1 MWGIPYRSRARGR
14 PGLRRIRLMSNEF
27 PLFALSDE
35 HQAIREA
42 VRDLCAAKV
51 APYAA
56 EVDEEARYPEEA
68 AKALQ
73 QADFHAPHVPEEYG
87 GAGADALATVLVIE
101 EIARVDMSASLIPAV
116 NKLGSMPVIL
126 GGSEELKKK
135 YLSRLASGDG
145 GFSYCLSEPEAGS
158 DAVAMKTRAVRD
170 GDDWVL
176 NGVKRWI
183 TNAGVSEFYTVM
195 AVTDPEKR
203 SRGISAFVV
212 EKGDE
217 GVTFGAK
224 EKKLGIKGSPTR
236 EVYLDNVRI
245 PGDRMIG
252 AEGTGF
258 ETAMNTLDHTRITI
272 AAQAVGVAQGALDF
286 ALGYAKERQQFGH
299 AIAEFQGLQFLLA
312 DMGMKVEAARQL
324 TYAAAGRSERGDPDL
339 TFFGAAAKCFASDV
353 AMEVTTNAVQ
363 VLGGYGYTR
372 DYPVERMM
380 RDAKITQIYEGTNQV
395 QRIVIARQLLAGVQ
409 SEL

>member
-1 MWGIPYRSRARGR
+1 MNAG
-14 PGLRRIRLMSNEF
+14 PGNNS
-27 PLFALSDE
+27 PLFALSEE

-42 VRDLCAAKV
+42 VRDLCEAKV

-56 EVDEEARYPEEA
+56 AVDEEARYPEEA
-68 AKALQ
+68 AAALQ
-73 QADFHAPHVPEEYG
+73 AADFHAPHVPEEYG

-101 EIARVDMSASLIPAV
+101 EIARVCVASSLIPAV
-116 NKLGSMPVIL
+116 NKLGSLPVIL
-126 GGSEELKKK
+126 AGSEEMKKK
-135 YLSRLASGDG
+135 YLTRLASGDG
-145 GFSYCLSEPEAGS
+145 GFSYCLSEPDAGS

-176 NGVKRWI
+176 DGVKRWI

-195 AVTDPEKR
+195 AVTDPDQSEAHAK
-203 SRGISAFVV
+203 GISAFVV
-212 EKGDE
+212 ERSDE
-217 GVTFGAK
+217 GVSFGAP

-236 EVYLDNVRI
+236 EVYLEKVRV
-245 PGDRMIG
+245 PAVRMIG
-252 AEGTGF
+252 EEGTGF
-258 ETAMNTLDHTRITI
+258 ETAMRTLDHTRVTI
-272 AAQAVGVAQGALDF
+272 AAQAVGVAQGALDY
-286 ALGYAKERQQFGH
+286 ALGYAQERQQFGRP
-299 AIAEFQGLQFLLA
+299 ISDFQGLQFLLA

-324 TYAAAGRSERGDPDL
+324 TYAAAGRSERGDADL

-395 QRIVIARQLLAGVQ
+395 QRLVMARQLLAGVQ
-409 SEL
+409 SAL

>member
-1 MWGIPYRSRARGR
+1 MTADYP
-14 PGLRRIRLMSNEF
+14 M
-27 PLFALSDE
+27 FALSEE

-42 VRDLCAAKV
+42 VRAVCDAKV

-56 EVDEEARYPEEA
+56 AVDEEVRYPQEA
-68 AKALQ
+68 ADALQ
-73 QADFHAPHVPEEYG
+73 AADFHAAHVPEEYG
-87 GAGADALATVLVIE
+87 GAGADALAACIIIE
-101 EIARVDMSASLIPAV
+101 EVARADVSASLIPAV
-116 NKLGSMPVIL
+116 NKLGSLPVQIS
-126 GGSEELKKK
+126 GDEEIKKK
-135 YLSRLASGDG
+135 YLGALAAGQG
-145 GFSYCLSEPEAGS
+145 GFSYCLSEPDAGS
-158 DAVAMKTRAVRD
+158 DAIAMKTRAVRD
-170 GDDWVL
+170 GDGWVL

-195 AVTDPEKR
+195 AVTDAEKR
-203 SRGISAFVV
+203 SKGISAFVV

-217 GVTFGAK
+217 GVSFGAK

-258 ETAMNTLDHTRITI
+258 ATAMKTLDHTRVTI
-272 AAQAVGVAQGALDF
+272 AAQAVGVAQGALDY
-286 ALGYAKERQQFGH
+286 ALGYVQERKQFGKP
-299 AIAEFQGLQFLLA
+299 IADFQGLQFMLA
-312 DMGMKVEAARQL
+312 DMGMKVEAARQI
-324 TYAAAGRSERGDPDL
+324 TYAAAGRSERGDKDL

-363 VLGGYGYTR
+363 ALGGYGYTS

-395 QRIVIARQLLAGVQ
+395 QRIVMARQLLAGIQ
-409 SEL
+409 SQL